1 MIQYDDIDTLVEI
14 IYRSCQR
21 LNDDIYSVIFEI
33 FCFITQNQSSLLD
46 LYCFFLFRERELS
59 YPKSKT
65 KVML

>member
-14 IYRSCQR
+14 IYRSCHR
-21 LNDDIYSVIFEI
+21 LNDDIYSIIVEI
-33 FCFITQNQSSLLD
+33 FSFITQNQSILLD
-46 LYCFFLFRERELS
+46 LYCFFPFRERGLR